1 MSSTPNQPAT
11 HHPSTGP
18 RIITFLFALSVVV
31 FLLAGLT
38 IVVGQAVILAGG
50 DAAGARDWQQALVPF
65 AFGGASVAGLLAFVL
80 TYWHGEDED
89 GHNEDAEEYHPQSAL
104 KDTASDGAA
113 AKGTTGS

>member
-11 HHPSTGP
+11 HHAPIGP
-18 RIITFLFALSVVV
+18 RIITFLFTLSVVV

-50 DAAGARDWQQALVPF
+50 DATGARGWQQTLVPF

-89 GHNEDAEEYHPQSAL
+89 GLNEDDEEYHPSAL
-104 KDTASDGAA
+104 IDTAAEGAA
-113 AKGTTGS
+113 SKGTTGS

>member
-11 HHPSTGP
+11 HHAPVGP
-18 RIITFLFALSVVV
+18 RIITFLFTLSVVV

-50 DAAGARDWQQALVPF
+50 DATGARDWQKTLVPF

-89 GHNEDAEEYHPQSAL
+89 GLDENTEDDHVELTLTE
-104 KDTASDGAA
+104 SDPRPAGSER
-113 AKGTTGS
+113 TGS